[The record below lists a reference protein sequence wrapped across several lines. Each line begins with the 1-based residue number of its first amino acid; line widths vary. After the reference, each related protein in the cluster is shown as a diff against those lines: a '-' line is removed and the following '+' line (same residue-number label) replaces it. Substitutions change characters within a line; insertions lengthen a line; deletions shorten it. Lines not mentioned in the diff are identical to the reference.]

1 MFRVWLDGTRNNRM
15 TEEKKSIDWERIE
28 YDYRAGILSV
38 REISEARG
46 VSHTAVNKKA
56 KQLGWERDLKAK
68 IKAKADA
75 LVSKAEV
82 SKEVSS
88 RRVAT
93 EKETVDSNAKLLA
106 DVRMG
111 HRKDISRFR
120 GLASKMLSELEGVT
134 DNQDLFDELGDLMR
148 SPDDKGQDRRNDLY
162 QRVIDLPSRSKTM
175 KEMSDTLKTLIGL
188 ERDAYDIVTASKLEM
203 TGENGGPILTKAV
216 AEMTDAELSAM
227 IND

>member
-1 MFRVWLDGTRNNRM
+1 M
-15 TEEKKSIDWERIE
+15 TEEKKPIDWERIE

-93 EKETVDSNAKLLA
+93 EKETIDSGAQLIA
-106 DVRMG
+106 DVRLG
-111 HRKDISRFR
+111 HRKDIVRFR
-120 GLASKMLSELEGVT
+120 NLASKMLAELEGVT
-134 DNQDLFDELGDLMR
+134 DNQDLFDELGELMR
-148 SPDDKGQDRRNDLY
+148 NPDDKGQDRRNDLY

-188 ERDAYDIVTASKLEM
+188 ERDAYDIVT
-203 TGENGGPILTKAV
+203 V
-216 AEMTDAELSAM
+216 AKTETELRVVDSGK
-227 IND
+227 NEW

>member
-1 MFRVWLDGTRNNRM
+1 M

-120 GLASKMLSELEGVT
+120 GLANKMLDELEGVT
-134 DNQDLFDELGDLMR
+134 DGQAEIKELIKTLKDGELEDGEAMSTTLE
-148 SPDDKGQDRRNDLY
+148 LAA
-162 QRVIDLPSRSKTM
+162 RVSSLPSRSKVM
-175 KEMSDTLKTLIGL
+175 KEISDTLKTLINL
-188 ERDAYDIVTASKLEM
+188 ERDAYDIVT
-203 TGENGGPILTKAV
+203 V
-216 AEMTDAELSAM
+216 AKTETELRVVDSGKEEW
-227 IND
+227 

>member
-1 MFRVWLDGTRNNRM
+1 M
-15 TEEKKSIDWERIE
+15 TEEKKPIDWERIE

-93 EKETVDSNAKLLA
+93 EKETIDSGAQLIA
-106 DVRMG
+106 DVRLG
-111 HRKDISRFR
+111 HRKDIVRFR
-120 GLASKMLSELEGVT
+120 NLASKMLAELEGVT
-134 DNQDLFDELGDLMR
+134 DNRDLFDELGELMR

-188 ERDAYDIVTASKLEM
+188 ERDAYDIVT
-203 TGENGGPILTKAV
+203 V
-216 AEMTDAELSAM
+216 AKTETELRVVDSGKEEW
-227 IND
+227 

>member
-1 MFRVWLDGTRNNRM
+1 M

-120 GLASKMLSELEGVT
+120 NLANKMLGELEGVT
-134 DNQDLFDELGDLMR
+134 DGQAEIKDLIKTLKDGDLEDGEAM
-148 SPDDKGQDRRNDLY
+148 STTLELAS
-162 QRVIDLPSRSKTM
+162 RVSSLPSRSKVM
-175 KEMSDTLKTLIGL
+175 KEMSDTLKTLVGL

>member
-1 MFRVWLDGTRNNRM
+1 M

-46 VSHTAVNKKA
+46 VSHTAVNKKS

-111 HRKDISRFR
+111 HRKDIGRFR
-120 GLASKMLSELEGVT
+120 SLANKMLDELEGVT
-134 DNQDLFDELGDLMR
+134 DGQAEIKELIKTLKDGDLEDGEAM
-148 SPDDKGQDRRNDLY
+148 STTLELAA
-162 QRVIDLPSRSKTM
+162 RVSSLPSRSKVM
-175 KEMSDTLKTLIGL
+175 KEMSDTLKTLISL

>member
-1 MFRVWLDGTRNNRM
+1 M
-15 TEEKKSIDWERIE
+15 TEEKKPIDWERIE

-88 RRVAT
+88 KRVAT
-93 EKETVDSNAKLLA
+93 EKETIDSGAQLIA
-106 DVRMG
+106 DVRLG
-111 HRKDISRFR
+111 HRKDIVRFR
-120 GLASKMLSELEGVT
+120 NLASKMLAELEGVT
-134 DNQDLFDELGDLMR
+134 DNKDLFDELGELMR
-148 SPDDKGQDRRNDLY
+148 NPDDKGQDRRNDLY

-188 ERDAYDIVTASKLEM
+188 ERDAYDIVT
-203 TGENGGPILTKAV
+203 V
-216 AEMTDAELSAM
+216 AKTETELRVVDSGKEEW
-227 IND
+227 

>member
-1 MFRVWLDGTRNNRM
+1 M

-120 GLASKMLSELEGVT
+120 SLANKMLDELEGVT
-134 DNQDLFDELGDLMR
+134 DGQAEIKELIKTLKDGDLEDGEAM
-148 SPDDKGQDRRNDLY
+148 STTLELAA
-162 QRVIDLPSRSKTM
+162 RVSSLPSRSKVM
-175 KEMSDTLKTLIGL
+175 KEISDTLKTLINL
-188 ERDAYDIVTASKLEM
+188 ERDAYDIVT
-203 TGENGGPILTKAV
+203 V
-216 AEMTDAELSAM
+216 AKTETELRVVDSGK
-227 IND
+227 NEW

>member
-1 MFRVWLDGTRNNRM
+1 M
-15 TEEKKSIDWERIE
+15 TEEKKPIDWERIE

-46 VSHTAVNKKA
+46 LSHTAVNKKA

-120 GLASKMLSELEGVT
+120 SLANKMLDELEGVT
-134 DNQDLFDELGDLMR
+134 DGQDEIKELIKTLKDGDLEDGEAM
-148 SPDDKGQDRRNDLY
+148 STTLELAA
-162 QRVIDLPSRSKTM
+162 RVSSLPSRSKVM
-175 KEMSDTLKTLIGL
+175 KEISDTLKTLINL
-188 ERDAYDIVTASKLEM
+188 ERDAYDIVT
-203 TGENGGPILTKAV
+203 V
-216 AEMTDAELSAM
+216 AKTETELRVVDSGKEEW
-227 IND
+227 

>member
-1 MFRVWLDGTRNNRM
+1 M
-15 TEEKKSIDWERIE
+15 TEEKKPIDWERIE

-106 DVRMG
+106 DVRMS

-120 GLASKMLSELEGVT
+120 NLASKMLAELEGVT
-134 DNQDLFDELGDLMR
+134 DNQDLFDELGELMR

-188 ERDAYDIVTASKLEM
+188 ERDAYDIVT
-203 TGENGGPILTKAV
+203 V
-216 AEMTDAELSAM
+216 AKTETELRVVDSGKEEW
-227 IND
+227 

>member
-1 MFRVWLDGTRNNRM
+1 M
-15 TEEKKSIDWERIE
+15 TEEKKPIDWERIE

-120 GLASKMLSELEGVT
+120 NLASKMLAELEGVT
-134 DNQDLFDELGDLMR
+134 DNQDLFDELGELMR

>member
-1 MFRVWLDGTRNNRM
+1 M
-15 TEEKKSIDWERIE
+15 TEEKKPIDWERIE

-93 EKETVDSNAKLLA
+93 EKETIDSGAQLIA
-106 DVRMG
+106 DVRLG
-111 HRKDISRFR
+111 HRKDIVRFR
-120 GLASKMLSELEGVT
+120 NLASKMLAELEGVT
-134 DNQDLFDELGDLMR
+134 DNRDLFDELGELMR
-148 SPDDKGQDRRNDLY
+148 NPDDKGQDRRNDLY

-188 ERDAYDIVTASKLEM
+188 ERDAYDIVT
-203 TGENGGPILTKAV
+203 V
-216 AEMTDAELSAM
+216 AKTETELRVVDSGKEEW
-227 IND
+227 

>member
-1 MFRVWLDGTRNNRM
+1 M
-15 TEEKKSIDWERIE
+15 TEEKKPIDWERIE

-93 EKETVDSNAKLLA
+93 EKETIDSGAQLIA
-106 DVRMG
+106 DVRLG
-111 HRKDISRFR
+111 HRKDIVRFR
-120 GLASKMLSELEGVT
+120 NLASKMLAELEGVT
-134 DNQDLFDELGDLMR
+134 DNRDLFDELGELMR

-188 ERDAYDIVTASKLEM
+188 ERDAYDIVT
-203 TGENGGPILTKAV
+203 V
-216 AEMTDAELSAM
+216 AKTETELRVVDSGK
-227 IND
+227 NEW

>member
-1 MFRVWLDGTRNNRM
+1 M
-15 TEEKKSIDWERIE
+15 TEEKKPIDWERIE

-120 GLASKMLSELEGVT
+120 NLANKMLDELEGVT
-134 DNQDLFDELGDLMR
+134 DGQAEIKELIKTLKDGDLEDGEAM
-148 SPDDKGQDRRNDLY
+148 STTLELAA
-162 QRVIDLPSRSKTM
+162 RVSSLPSRSKVM
-175 KEMSDTLKTLIGL
+175 KEISDTLKTLINL
-188 ERDAYDIVTASKLEM
+188 ERDAYDIVT
-203 TGENGGPILTKAV
+203 V
-216 AEMTDAELSAM
+216 AKTETELRVVDSGK
-227 IND
+227 NEW

>member
-1 MFRVWLDGTRNNRM
+1 M

-82 SKEVSS
+82 SREVSS

-106 DVRMG
+106 DVRMS

-120 GLASKMLSELEGVT
+120 NLASKMLAELEGVT
-134 DNQDLFDELGDLMR
+134 DNQDLFDELGELMR
-148 SPDDKGQDRRNDLY
+148 NPDDKGQDRRNDLY

-188 ERDAYDIVTASKLEM
+188 ERDAYDIVT
-203 TGENGGPILTKAV
+203 V
-216 AEMTDAELSAM
+216 AKTETELRVVDSGK
-227 IND
+227 NEW

>member
-1 MFRVWLDGTRNNRM
+1 M

-120 GLASKMLSELEGVT
+120 NLASKMLAELEGVT
-134 DNQDLFDELGDLMR
+134 DNQDLFDELGELIR

-203 TGENGGPILTKAV
+203 TGENGGPILTKAI

>member
-1 MFRVWLDGTRNNRM
+1 M
-15 TEEKKSIDWERIE
+15 TEEKKPIDWERIE

-120 GLASKMLSELEGVT
+120 GLANKMLDELEGVT
-134 DNQDLFDELGDLMR
+134 DGQAEIKELIKTLKDGELEDGEAMSTTLE
-148 SPDDKGQDRRNDLY
+148 LAA
-162 QRVIDLPSRSKTM
+162 RVSSLPSRSKVM
-175 KEMSDTLKTLIGL
+175 KEISDTLKTLINL
-188 ERDAYDIVTASKLEM
+188 ERDAYDIVT
-203 TGENGGPILTKAV
+203 V
-216 AEMTDAELSAM
+216 AKTETELRVVDSGKEEW
-227 IND
+227 

>member
-1 MFRVWLDGTRNNRM
+1 M

-88 RRVAT
+88 KRVAT
-93 EKETVDSNAKLLA
+93 EKETIDSGAQLIA
-106 DVRMG
+106 DVRLG
-111 HRKDISRFR
+111 HRKDIVRFR
-120 GLASKMLSELEGVT
+120 NLASKMLAELEGVT
-134 DNQDLFDELGDLMR
+134 DNQDLFDELGELMR
-148 SPDDKGQDRRNDLY
+148 NPDDKGQDRRNDLY

-188 ERDAYDIVTASKLEM
+188 ERDAYDIVT
-203 TGENGGPILTKAV
+203 V
-216 AEMTDAELSAM
+216 AKTETELRVVDSGKEEW
-227 IND
+227 

>member
-1 MFRVWLDGTRNNRM
+1 M
-15 TEEKKSIDWERIE
+15 TEEKKPIDWERIE

-106 DVRMG
+106 DVRMS

-120 GLASKMLSELEGVT
+120 NLASKMLAELEGVT
-134 DNQDLFDELGDLMR
+134 DNQDLFDELGELMR
-148 SPDDKGQDRRNDLY
+148 NPDDKGQDKRNDMY

-188 ERDAYDIVTASKLEM
+188 ERDAYDIVTANKLEM

>member
-1 MFRVWLDGTRNNRM
+1 M

-106 DVRMG
+106 DVRMS
-111 HRKDISRFR
+111 HRKDINRFR
-120 GLASKMLSELEGVT
+120 NLASKMLAELEGVT
-134 DNQDLFDELGDLMR
+134 DNQDLFDELGELMR

>member
-1 MFRVWLDGTRNNRM
+1 M

-88 RRVAT
+88 RRMAT

-120 GLASKMLSELEGVT
+120 NLASKMLSELEGVT
-134 DNQDLFDELGDLMR
+134 DNQDLFDELGELMR
-148 SPDDKGQDRRNDLY
+148 NPDDKGQDRRNDLY

-203 TGENGGPILTKAV
+203 TGENGGPILTKAA

>member
-1 MFRVWLDGTRNNRM
+1 M

-106 DVRMG
+106 DVRMS

-120 GLASKMLSELEGVT
+120 NLASKMLAELEGVT
-134 DNQDLFDELGDLMR
+134 DNQDLFDELGELMR
-148 SPDDKGQDRRNDLY
+148 NPDDKGQDRRNDLY

-203 TGENGGPILTKAV
+203 TGENGGPIPTKAV

>member
-1 MFRVWLDGTRNNRM
+1 M
-15 TEEKKSIDWERIE
+15 TEEKKPIDWERIE

-88 RRVAT
+88 KRVAT

-120 GLASKMLSELEGVT
+120 SLANKMLDELEGVT
-134 DNQDLFDELGDLMR
+134 DGQAEIKELIKTLKDGDLEDGEAM
-148 SPDDKGQDRRNDLY
+148 STTLELAA
-162 QRVIDLPSRSKTM
+162 RVSSLPSRSKVM
-175 KEMSDTLKTLIGL
+175 KEISDTLKTLINL
-188 ERDAYDIVTASKLEM
+188 ERDAYDIVT
-203 TGENGGPILTKAV
+203 V
-216 AEMTDAELSAM
+216 AKTETELRVVDSGK
-227 IND
+227 DEW

>member
-1 MFRVWLDGTRNNRM
+1 M
-15 TEEKKSIDWERIE
+15 TEEKKPIDWERIE

-111 HRKDISRFR
+111 HRRDISRFR
-120 GLASKMLSELEGVT
+120 SLANKMLDELEGVT
-134 DNQDLFDELGDLMR
+134 DGQAEIKELIKTLKDGDLEDGEAM
-148 SPDDKGQDRRNDLY
+148 STTLELAA
-162 QRVIDLPSRSKTM
+162 RVSSLPSRSKVM
-175 KEMSDTLKTLIGL
+175 KEISDTLKTLITL
-188 ERDAYDIVTASKLEM
+188 ERDAYDIVT
-203 TGENGGPILTKAV
+203 V
-216 AEMTDAELSAM
+216 AKTETELRVVDSGKEEW
-227 IND
+227 

>member
-1 MFRVWLDGTRNNRM
+1 MA
-15 TEEKKSIDWERIE
+15 EEKKSIDWERIE

-120 GLASKMLSELEGVT
+120 GLANKMLDELEGVT
-134 DNQDLFDELGDLMR
+134 DGQAEIKELIKTLKDGDLEDGEAM
-148 SPDDKGQDRRNDLY
+148 STTLELAA
-162 QRVIDLPSRSKTM
+162 RVSSLPSRSKVM
-175 KEMSDTLKTLIGL
+175 KEISDTLKTLINL
-188 ERDAYDIVTASKLEM
+188 ERDAYDIVT
-203 TGENGGPILTKAV
+203 V
-216 AEMTDAELSAM
+216 AKTETELRVVDSGKEEW
-227 IND
+227 

>member
-1 MFRVWLDGTRNNRM
+1 MS
-15 TEEKKSIDWERIE
+15 EEKKPIDWERIE

-93 EKETVDSNAKLLA
+93 EKETIDSGAQLIA
-106 DVRMG
+106 DVRLG
-111 HRKDISRFR
+111 HRKDIVRFR
-120 GLASKMLSELEGVT
+120 NLASKMLAELEGVT
-134 DNQDLFDELGDLMR
+134 DNRDLFDELGELMR
-148 SPDDKGQDRRNDLY
+148 NPDDKGQDRRNDLY

-188 ERDAYDIVTASKLEM
+188 ERDAYDIVT
-203 TGENGGPILTKAV
+203 V
-216 AEMTDAELSAM
+216 AKTETELRVVDSGK
-227 IND
+227 NEW

>member
-1 MFRVWLDGTRNNRM
+1 M
-15 TEEKKSIDWERIE
+15 TEEKKPIDWERIE

-88 RRVAT
+88 KRVAT
-93 EKETVDSNAKLLA
+93 EKETIDSGAKLIA
-106 DVRMG
+106 DVRLG
-111 HRKDISRFR
+111 HRKDIVRFR
-120 GLASKMLSELEGVT
+120 NLASKMLAELEGVT
-134 DNQDLFDELGDLMR
+134 DNQDLFDELGELMR
-148 SPDDKGQDRRNDLY
+148 SPGDKGQDRRNDLY

-188 ERDAYDIVTASKLEM
+188 ERDAYDIVT
-203 TGENGGPILTKAV
+203 V
-216 AEMTDAELSAM
+216 AKTETELRVVDSGK
-227 IND
+227 NEW

>member
-1 MFRVWLDGTRNNRM
+1 M

-106 DVRMG
+106 DVRMS

-120 GLASKMLSELEGVT
+120 NLASKMLAELEGVT
-134 DNQDLFDELGDLMR
+134 DNQDLFDELGELMR

-188 ERDAYDIVTASKLEM
+188 ERDAYDIVT
-203 TGENGGPILTKAV
+203 V
-216 AEMTDAELSAM
+216 AKTETELRVVDSGKEEW
-227 IND
+227 

>member
-1 MFRVWLDGTRNNRM
+1 M
-15 TEEKKSIDWERIE
+15 TEEKKPIDWERIE

-120 GLASKMLSELEGVT
+120 SLANKMLDELEGVT
-134 DNQDLFDELGDLMR
+134 DGQAEIKELIKTLKDGDLEDGEAM
-148 SPDDKGQDRRNDLY
+148 STTLELAA
-162 QRVIDLPSRSKTM
+162 RVSSLPSRSKVM
-175 KEMSDTLKTLIGL
+175 KEISDTLKTLINL
-188 ERDAYDIVTASKLEM
+188 ERDAYDIVT
-203 TGENGGPILTKAV
+203 V
-216 AEMTDAELSAM
+216 AKTETELRVVDSGK
-227 IND
+227 NEW

>member
-1 MFRVWLDGTRNNRM
+1 M

-46 VSHTAVNKKA
+46 VSHTAVNKKS

-88 RRVAT
+88 RRMAT

-120 GLASKMLSELEGVT
+120 NLASKMLSELEGVT

-188 ERDAYDIVTASKLEM
+188 ERDAYDIVT
-203 TGENGGPILTKAV
+203 V
-216 AEMTDAELSAM
+216 AKTETELRVVDSGKEEW
-227 IND
+227 